1 MNFRP
6 GHDLYWNSA
15 FRCPGWTLCRRE
27 DWTLRRWVEGG
38 CPERGKVAMGE
49 GCPKAEGRSMTKP
62 SRHHCGQY
70 IAWRRIHGST
80 LHNSIRPFIL
90 LKHHISNR

>member
-1 MNFRP
+1 MIFI
-6 GHDLYWNSA
+6 GTVL
-15 FRCPGWTLCRRE
+15 FGVQGGRCAGGR
-27 DWTLRRWVEGG
+27 DWTLRKRVGG
-38 CPERGKVAMGE
+38 EYLVGGKVAMGE